1 MVFIFLRIFFFAR
14 SDYLFK
20 SKEIGFFNNCAIM
33 LLQPRHF
40 KYKVRQKSR
49 RFLIAR
55 QKTSLTFGNSGL
67 LILRPI
73 FITGPQIFRLKLFL
87 KRATKRSEKTYRSI
101 WFYAF
106 PHLPIS
112 RKPDGLRMGKG
123 KGKLHCWFTSVTGGV
138 VLFEFRNLRR
148 GRSLYFFKQMTFK
161 LGIATKFLFAS
172 RQRIAAPFSPSKQ
185 LFISS
190 FW

>member
-1 MVFIFLRIFFFAR
+1 MDIVYYI
-14 SDYLFK
+14 
-20 SKEIGFFNNCAIM
+20 NCVKI

-40 KYKVRQKSR
+40 KYKTRQKSR

-55 QKTSLTFGNSGL
+55 QHKSLTFGNSGL
-67 LILRPI
+67 LILSPI

-123 KGKLHCWFTSVTGGV
+123 KGKLHCWFTSVAGGV

-161 LGIATKFLFAS
+161 LGILTKYLFS
-172 RQRIAAPFSPSKQ
+172 SHQRIAAPFAPSKK
-185 LFISS
+185 LFVTS